1 MYLILVFLPLLSS
14 ITVGLFGRKLGTE
27 GSSLISVICLL
38 FTFLISLFCF
48 YEVGLSNCV
57 VYIKLITWIDSELL
71 NVDWGFLFDSLTV
84 LMCCVVTFISLLVH
98 LYSIEYMSHD
108 PHLPRFMSY
117 LSLFTFFML
126 ILVTADNYIQMFVGW
141 EGVGLCSYLLIN
153 FWFTRI
159 QANKAAIKAM
169 IMNRIGDFG
178 LSLGILTLFINF
190 KAVDY
195 ATIFS
200 IIPFFS
206 NQTFFFLNFEF
217 DLLSLISFFL
227 LIGAVGK
234 SAQLGLHTWLPDAM
248 EGPTP
253 VSALIHAATMVT
265 AGVFLIARSSCLFEY
280 APVIS
285 KTVTII
291 GACTAFFAATTGL
304 LQNDLKKVIA
314 YSTCSQLGY
323 MVFACGLSNYSVG
336 IFHLANHAFFK
347 ALLFLS
353 AGSVI
358 HAVIDEQDMRKMG
371 GLKNKIP
378 FTYSIM
384 LIGSLAL
391 IGFPFLTG
399 FYSKDVILEVAYGK
413 FSNSGSFSFILGTCG
428 AFFTAFYSTRLL
440 YLTFLSRPNV
450 YKPIMFLAKE
460 SFSYPIN
467 IVLAIL
473 AIPSIFIGFYLKD
486 MLIGFGTDFWGN
498 SIIVLPENMNRIDA
512 EFINQFIKLL
522 PVILTFLGC
531 ITAFLLYTFFNNFL
545 FKLKISNNGKKIY
558 NFLNKKWFFDKIFNE
573 YVAQLVLNFG
583 YRVSYKIIDRGI
595 IEIFGPLGLTIIIS
609 KKANLLYKLQSGFL
623 YHYTLLILIGSTFI
637 LGIRQLWL
645 NFPNLTDYR
654 IFILFFLFSSFF
666 ILKTNKR

>member
-1 MYLILVFLPLLSS
+1 MYLNLIFLPLLSS
-14 ITVGLFGRKLGTE
+14 LTVGLFGRKLGTQ
-27 GSSLISVICLL
+27 GSSLISVNCLL
-38 FTFLISLFCF
+38 FTFLISSFCF
-48 YEVGLSNCV
+48 YEVGLSNSV
-57 VYIKLITWIDSELL
+57 VYLKLMVWIDSELL

-84 LMCCVVTFISLLVH
+84 TMCCVVTFISLLVH
-98 LYSIEYMSHD
+98 LYSTEYMSHD

-126 ILVTADNYIQMFVGW
+126 ILVSADNYIQMFVGW

-169 IMNRIGDFG
+169 IVNRIGDFG
-178 LSLGILTLFINF
+178 LSLGILTLFIQF

-200 IIPFFS
+200 LVPFYANENFL
-206 NQTFFFLNFEF
+206 FLNFEF
-217 DLLSLISFFL
+217 NSLSLISFFL

-265 AGVFLIARSSCLFEY
+265 AGVFLIARSSYLFEY
-280 APVIS
+280 APNIS
-285 KTVTII
+285 KIVTIL

-304 LQNDLKKVIA
+304 LQNDLKRVIA

-323 MVFACGLSNYSVG
+323 MIFACGLSNYSVG

-347 ALLFLS
+347 ALLFLA

-358 HAVIDEQDMRKMG
+358 HSVADEQDMRKMG

-391 IGFPFLTG
+391 MGFPFLTG

-413 FSNSGSFSFILGTCG
+413 FCNSGYFSFILGTCG
-428 AFFTAFYSTRLL
+428 AFFTAFYSTRLIF
-440 YLTFLSRPNV
+440 LTFLSKPNT
-450 YKPIMFLAKE
+450 YKSVIFLTKE
-460 SFSYPIN
+460 SFFYPIN

-473 AIPSIFIGFYLKD
+473 AVPSIFIGFYFKD
-486 MLIGFGTDFWGN
+486 MFIGLGTDFWGN
-498 SIIVLPENMNRIDA
+498 SIFVLPENMNRIDA
-512 EFINQFIKLL
+512 EFLNQFIKLL
-522 PVILTFLGC
+522 PVIVTILGFSLSFLC
-531 ITAFLLYTFFNNFL
+531 YTFFNNFL
-545 FKLKISNNGKKIY
+545 FKLKISTFGNKIY
-558 NFLNKKWFFDKIFNE
+558 IFLNKKWFFDKIFNE
-573 YVAQLVLNFG
+573 YLSQNILNFG
-583 YRVSYKIIDRGI
+583 YRISYKIIDRGI
-595 IEIFGPLGLTIIIS
+595 IEIFGPLGLTTIIS
-609 KKANLLYKLQSGFL
+609 KKANFLYKLQSGVL
-623 YHYTLLILIGSTFI
+623 YHYTLLILISTTFI
-637 LGIRQLWL
+637 LGSRYFWL
-645 NFPNLTDYR
+645 YFIKYIDFR
-654 IFILFFLFSSFF
+654 IFILFFLFCSYLF
-666 ILKTNKR
+666 LDKNK